1 MTRPSPDPRG
11 RRGTSGFSLVEL
23 LTVVAILA
31 VIATLLTSALA
42 GARTRSNQ
50 VVCRN
55 NLRQV
60 ALAVEIY
67 QDDTLRRPRSVTR
80 LASRPSLLPNP
91 TVLVCPAEPAL
102 KTRRPSDEE
111 AGRYWGN
118 RANAAQEP
126 PPTRAVNPEEGNWE
140 AELRE
145 TSEKVRFSYLHSLG
159 WRREAWQRLMQ
170 GRGSQVGTVACQLH
184 GVRSPS
190 PGHRLF
196 NEFEGQT
203 LRAQRDGAVVGRKI
217 FRTASNVGKFT
228 STGPVAKVYAEPA
241 AGTLM
246 VQLNDHEYPWEF
258 YADHEPSQR

>member
-1 MTRPSPDPRG
+1 MTPVPPERAKPVGAR
-11 RRGTSGFSLVEL
+11 GFSLVEL
-23 LTVVAILA
+23 LTVIAIIA
-31 VIATLLTSALA
+31 VIATLLVSALS

-67 QDDTLRRPRSVTR
+67 QDDTQRRPRSVTR
-80 LASRPSLLPNP
+80 LANRPSLLPNP
-91 TVLVCPAEPAL
+91 SVLVCPAEPAL
-102 KTRRPSDEE
+102 KARNRSDDE
-111 AGRYWGN
+111 AGKYWGN
-118 RANAAQEP
+118 RANAIQEP

-145 TSEKVRFSYLHSLG
+145 TSEKVRFSYLHPLG

-217 FRTASNVGKFT
+217 FRTVTTIGGFT
-228 STGPVAKVYAEPA
+228 STGSPAKVYAEPA

-246 VQLNDHEYPWEF
+246 VQLNDQEYPWEF